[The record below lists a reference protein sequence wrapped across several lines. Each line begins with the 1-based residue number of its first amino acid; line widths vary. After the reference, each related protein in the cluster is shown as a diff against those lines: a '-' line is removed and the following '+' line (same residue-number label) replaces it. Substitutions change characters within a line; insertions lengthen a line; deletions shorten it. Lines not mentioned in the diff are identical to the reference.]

1 MHPFVRRAL
10 IGADSSAAETGTPV
24 DALVSREEAPPWR
37 ILLLAGAWGAWRKA
51 GFTPLPPAASPI
63 PALDDPSPALPP
75 GVARLIEEALA
86 GQGAE
91 LLPELCQRARDRG
104 RVLPPALLP
113 LALSVTEP
121 ERRALLTPILGERG
135 RWLAAQDPSFAWG
148 RSQDADLEEL
158 RRRLFEEAT
167 DTRLHALRAIRRHDP
182 AMGLS
187 LLKDLWA
194 QETADHRA
202 RLLAALDEGLS
213 MADEPFLE
221 LCLDDRAPQVGRA
234 AAQRLWRMPH
244 SRLGMRMRGRAE
256 DLLRYKPA
264 GQGRIARLLS
274 GAATLR
280 LVPPDEHGRAL
291 ARDGVSEPGELGL
304 GPQAWWAAQILAC
317 VPPSRWTQRHN
328 LSAEGL
334 LSLLKPEDF
343 AAAEGLS
350 RAALNHQEGSWALP
364 LWRWWRQHEHH
375 PALSRGRAAHWREE
389 LLRVMPPAEL
399 EALIVELIQAH
410 AAQDTNVLAA
420 ALAATPRPWSERLG
434 RLWLMSLKESLTEL
448 ETRRELP
455 GLLWWELHL
464 HDAALGLP
472 ASLLP
477 EAEVRLSDRFVGRR
491 WRLMLIQF
499 QDTIRRRRALH
510 QELP

>member
-1 MHPFVRRAL
+1 
-10 IGADSSAAETGTPV
+10 AAP
-24 DALVSREEAPPWR
+24 APAP
-37 ILLLAGAWGAWRKA
+37 
-51 GFTPLPPAASPI
+51 
-63 PALDDPSPALPP
+63 DDPSPPVPP

-86 GQGAE
+86 GQGPE

-104 RVLPPALLP
+104 RVLPAALLP
-113 LALSVTEP
+113 AALAVTEP

-135 RWLAAQDPSFAWG
+135 RWLAAQDPAFAWG
-148 RSQDADLEEL
+148 RSHDADLAEL
-158 RRRLFEEAT
+158 RRRLLEEAT
-167 DTRLHALRAIRRHDP
+167 DTRVQALRALRRHD
-182 AMGLS
+182 AALALG

-202 RLLAALDEGLS
+202 RLLGALDEGLS

-274 GAATLR
+274 GAASLR
-280 LVPPDEHGRAL
+280 LVPPDEFTRAL
-291 ARDGVSEPGELGL
+291 ARDGLSEPGELGL

-317 VPPSRWTQRHN
+317 VPPTRWTQRHN
-328 LSAEGL
+328 LSAEAL
-334 LSLLKPEDF
+334 LGLLKPEDF

-350 RAALNHQEGSWALP
+350 RATLHHQEGGWALP

-434 RLWLMSLKESLTEL
+434 RLWLGALKESLNDL

-472 ASLLP
+472 PSLLS
-477 EAEVRLSDRFVGRR
+477 EADVRISDRFVGRR
-491 WRLMLIQF
+491 WRLMLTQF